1 MEKYF
6 QTLTFTRPQ
15 TVKAWKRALRVQHG
29 VGPEADYIINVWKE
43 QESVY
48 RNGHRHRGES
58 PRWAEG

>member
-29 VGPEADYIINVWKE
+29 VGPEADYIIRLWKGSLRE
-43 QESVY
+43 EASRVVVASE
-48 RNGHRHRGES
+48 GEV
-58 PRWAEG
+58 R

>member
-29 VGPEADYIINVWKE
+29 VGPEADYIIRLWLE
-43 QESVY
+43 
-48 RNGHRHRGES
+48 GEPLGGS
-58 PRWAEG
+58 LSGGGRE